1 MTRSRPSVRLWLAA
15 ALVLVL
21 AGPIPAQTAPE
32 AGPQRSPILTLD
44 QDRLYADSRFGQR
57 MLGQIDEELRALQAE
72 NRQIE
77 ADLETEERALT
88 DRRASLPPEEFRAL
102 ADAFDDKVQQIRA
115 ARDAKARDL
124 AARRDAQQQRFLET
138 AVPILAQIMQELSAD
153 AIVDRSVVILS
164 FDRIDITDLA
174 ISRID
179 AALATEAAPAEGA
192 PPEAAPEAPA
202 PAPAD

>member
-1 MTRSRPSVRLWLAA
+1 MARARPSVRLGLAVAA
-15 ALVLVL
+15 AFAV
-21 AGPIPAQTAPE
+21 AGPAPAQTVPE
-32 AGPQRSPILTLD
+32 AGAQRSPILTLD
-44 QDRLYADSRFGQR
+44 QNRLYADSRFGQQ
-57 MLGQIDEELRALQAE
+57 MLAQIEDELRTLQAE
-72 NRQIE
+72 NRRIE
-77 ADLETEERALT
+77 ADLEAEERALT
-88 DRRASLPPEEFRAL
+88 ERRASLPPEEFRAL
-102 ADAFDDKVQQIRA
+102 AEAFDEKVKGIRS

-124 AARRDAQQQRFLET
+124 TARRDAQQKRFLDT

-179 AALATEAAPAEGA
+179 AALAADPAPAEGA
-192 PPEAAPEAPA
+192 PPEAPA